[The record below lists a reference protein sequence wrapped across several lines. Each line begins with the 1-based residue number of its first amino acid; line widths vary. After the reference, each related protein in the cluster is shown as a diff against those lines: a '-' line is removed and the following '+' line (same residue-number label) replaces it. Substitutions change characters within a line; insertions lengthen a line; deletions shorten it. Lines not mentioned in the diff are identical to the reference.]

1 MFPSSTSRPRPSSA
15 PAHSPKTAPITE
27 TVAAT
32 FSPLNRNGSADGSST
47 ERSVRSR
54 EAPMLRISFRSSG
67 STERSPSSRFT
78 VIGKKQISATIASLG
93 PIP

>member
-1 MFPSSTSRPRPSSA
+1 MPSNTRRPRPSSA
-15 PAHSPKTAPITE
+15 PAHSPNTAPITD

-47 ERSVRSR
+47 VRSVRSR
-54 EAPMLRISFRSSG
+54 EAPRLRISLSSSG

-78 VIGKKQISATIASLG
+78 VIGKKQISATIASFG